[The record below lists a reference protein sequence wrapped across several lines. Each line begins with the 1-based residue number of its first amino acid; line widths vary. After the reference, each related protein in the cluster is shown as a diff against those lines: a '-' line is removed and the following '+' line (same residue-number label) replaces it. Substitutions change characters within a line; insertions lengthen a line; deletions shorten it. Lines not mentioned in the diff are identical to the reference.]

1 MEKARWY
8 VVHAYSGF
16 EKKVADSIKEQAL
29 KLDLNDMIEEI
40 SVPTQEIVE
49 VKRGSRINTE
59 RKFFPGYI
67 LIKMIMNDDTWHL
80 VKNTP
85 KVSTFLGSKGKPTP
99 ISNSEAE
106 QISERVLQG
115 VEKPRPSVVF
125 EVGEYIKV
133 IDGPFASFDG
143 MIEQVD
149 EDKSRLKVAVSIF
162 GRPTPVELEY
172 SQVEKA

>member
-1 MEKARWY
+1 
-8 VVHAYSGF
+8 
-16 EKKVADSIKEQAL
+16 
-29 KLDLNDMIEEI
+29 MIEEI
-40 SVPTQEIVE
+40 SVPTQEIVQ
-49 VKRGSRINTE
+49 VKRGTRINTE

-85 KVSTFLGSKGKPTP
+85 KVSTFLGVKGKPTP
-99 ISNSEAE
+99 ISNSEAAK
-106 QISERVLQG
+106 ISEQVLQG
-115 VEKPRPSVVF
+115 IEKPRPSVEF
-125 EVGEYIKV
+125 EVGEQIKV